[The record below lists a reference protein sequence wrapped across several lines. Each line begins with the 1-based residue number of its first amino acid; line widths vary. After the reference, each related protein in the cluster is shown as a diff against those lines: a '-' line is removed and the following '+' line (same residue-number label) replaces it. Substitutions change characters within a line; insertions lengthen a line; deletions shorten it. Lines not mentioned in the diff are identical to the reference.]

1 MTKEALE
8 IQEEIS
14 ALKAKQFIFA
24 DATDNDILEEIA
36 DIEEYIITLKS
47 KICNYCQGE
56 GEVIDQLRVH
66 GNTIDIPYK
75 TCPECNGT
83 GLNEKTKG
91 IKK

>member
-1 MTKEALE
+1 MTKQVQE
-8 IQEEIS
+8 INEEIS
-14 ALKAKQFIFA
+14 TLKAKQFDFA
-24 DATDNDILEEIA
+24 DTIDNDILEEIA

-75 TCPECNGT
+75 SCPECNGT
-83 GLNEKTKG
+83 GRKE
-91 IKK
+91 